1 MKKSTSLIKT
11 LLIAVVAI
19 ALVFGANKLLEPLQQ
34 KVEGN
39 SEFASVFPEGK
50 DFKEIEFEKTESINK
65 VYEVTD
71 GSNAVGY
78 VFDATV
84 PQGYGGPI
92 NFLIGI
98 TKEGIIKGI
107 EVLEQS
113 ETEGFGAAIATSE
126 FAEGVKDVNVSKGVS
141 AGEKDVEKGQIEAIS
156 GATITTNA
164 FLDELKTVVNL
175 LSTLSENVEQIVEE
189 KPYYVEKYEE
199 LLDDSLSNYTFE
211 ELKLNEESPEVYNA
225 NLNRIIKVVGKDGKL
240 NSYIL
245 QMSTKGYGGN
255 IDILTRIN
263 DEYRVFKSI
272 FPSQNETPDLGGY
285 IDDEV
290 YKNSLVGLNLDK
302 NFLTKAIKL
311 RENPTG
317 EKDILLISGATIT
330 SQAIQKAF
338 DGAIEGLVQFDKV
351 KNDEKNFEKLDVDAL
366 MEASEDDKGS
376 KYNHAEAFEAVDSSK
391 PLDKGTNDEVIAVSQ
406 AYAGDKEIGRIIDV
420 NVDGFAGVIEY
431 GLLVS
436 NEGIVEDF
444 KVYNHSE
451 TEGYGAEIA
460 EDSFKDK
467 IKGLDLSKTKEFKN
481 GDNIEGISGATFTTD
496 GLIKGL
502 NSAVKAFADSK
513 DAKVVENADSNQ
525 DGKDANSNS
534 STEHDYKS
542 FKGVDEVK
550 DVDFK
555 SNDKV
560 IKVVDAL
567 SEGKEIGRIYDAKTT
582 GFGGDIEFGLLI
594 SKDGKIED
602 LVIYNQSETEGFGA
616 VIQEDGYKNN
626 IVGKNIKEI
635 ESVDDISGATITS
648 EGMSSAYKAILE
660 VYESLGQ

>member
-1 MKKSTSLIKT
+1 MKKTTSLIKT
-11 LLIAVVAI
+11 LVIAIIAI

-34 KVEGN
+34 KAEGN
-39 SEFASVFPEGK
+39 SEFSSVFPEGK

-78 VFDATV
+78 VFDSTV

-98 TKEGIIKGI
+98 TKDGIIKGVK
-107 EVLEQS
+107 VLEQS
-113 ETEGFGAAIATSE
+113 ETEGFGAAIATPE
-126 FAEGVKDVNVSKGVS
+126 FAEGVKDVNISKGVS
-141 AGEKDVEKGQIEAIS
+141 AGKKDAEKGQIEAIS

-164 FLDELKTVVNL
+164 FLGELKTVVNL
-175 LSTLSENVEQIVEE
+175 LSTLSDKVEKIVEE
-189 KPYYVEKYEE
+189 KPYYAEKYEE

-211 ELKLNEESPEVYNA
+211 ELKLPENSPEVLNA
-225 NLNRIIKVVGKDGKL
+225 NLNRIVKVVGNDGKL

-245 QMSTKGYGGN
+245 QMSTQGYGGN
-255 IDILTRIN
+255 IDILTRVN
-263 DEYRVFKSI
+263 DEYRVFKAI

-285 IDDEV
+285 INDEV
-290 YKNSLVGLNLDK
+290 YKESLVGLNLDK
-302 NFLTKAIKL
+302 NFITKAIKL

-338 DGAIEGLVQFDKV
+338 NGAIEGLVQFDKV
-351 KNDEKNFEKLDVDAL
+351 KDDEKNFEKLDMEAL
-366 MEASEDDKGS
+366 MKASEDNKGS
-376 KYNHAEAFEAVDSSK
+376 KYNHAEAFATVDSSK
-391 PLDKGTNDEVIAVSQ
+391 TLDKGTNDEVVGVSV
-406 AYAGDKEIGRIIDV
+406 AYSGDKEIGKIIDV

-467 IKGLDLSKTKEFKN
+467 VKGLDLSKTKEFKN
-481 GDNIEGISGATFTTD
+481 GDNIEGISGATFTTE

-502 NSAVKAFADSK
+502 NSAIKAFADSK
-513 DAKVVENADSNQ
+513 DAKVLENGNTNDG
-525 DGKDANSNS
+525 GKDQGSNT
-534 STEHDYKS
+534 STQHDYKS

-555 SNDKV
+555 SNDK
-560 IKVVDAL
+560 ISKVVTAL
-567 SEGKEIGRIYDAKTT
+567 SEGKEVGKIFDAKTT

-594 SKDGKIED
+594 SKEGKIED
-602 LVIYNQSETEGFGA
+602 LVIYKQSETEGFGA
-616 VIQEDGYKNN
+616 VIQEEGYKTN
-626 IVGKNIKEI
+626 IIGKNIKEI

-660 VYESLGQ
+660 AYESLGQ